1 MRHFSRS
8 ARSLSKKSVK
18 TATSRPSPR
27 LILASGSHYRRALL
41 ERLGL
46 AFDVVP
52 PDVDETAKP
61 QERPADT
68 AMRLAEAKA
77 RAVARLHRD
86 ALVIGSDQVA
96 EFGGRAIGKPRDRA
110 DALDQL
116 RAMRGRTV
124 VFHTAVALVNAATDT
139 CRAALVD
146 VASTFR
152 NLDDAALE
160 SYLDREQ
167 PFDCAGS
174 VKSEG
179 LGIVLFTRIASDD
192 PTALIGLPLI
202 RLTDLLEAEGVQPLR
217 RG

>member
-1 MRHFSRS
+1 
-8 ARSLSKKSVK
+8 VK
-18 TATSRPSPR
+18 TATSHPGRR
-27 LILASGSHYRRALL
+27 LILASGSPHRRALL

-46 AFDVVP
+46 AFEVIPADI
-52 PDVDETAKP
+52 DETAGAG
-61 QERPADT
+61 ERPADT
-68 AMRLAEAKA
+68 AVRLAEAKA
-77 RAVARLHRD
+77 RAVAGLHRD

-96 EFGGRAIGKPRDRA
+96 DLAGKPIGKPRDRA

-116 RAMRGRTV
+116 RMMRGRTI
-124 VFHTAVALVNAATDT
+124 VFHTAVALVDAATDV

-152 NLDDAALE
+152 TLDDSTLQA
-160 SYLDREQ
+160 YLDREQ

-179 LGIVLFTRIASDD
+179 LGITLFTRIASDD

-202 RLTDLLEAEGVQPLR
+202 RLIDLLEAEGIHPLR
-217 RG
+217 QAE